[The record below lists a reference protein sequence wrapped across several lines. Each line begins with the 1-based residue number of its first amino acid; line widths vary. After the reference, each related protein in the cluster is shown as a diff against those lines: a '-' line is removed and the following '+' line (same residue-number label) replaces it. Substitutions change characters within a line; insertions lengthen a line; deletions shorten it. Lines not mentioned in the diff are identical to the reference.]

1 MNIVKKL
8 RENLSETEL
17 IYANEF
23 LKHGNKLDAYQSAFP
38 NDTNPSKSAYM
49 FHKRVSV
56 DSYIKESQKMASEKA
71 ILDKAWVLNR
81 LKQNSDLGTNG
92 WETEN
97 GLKRDLSSSNRAS
110 ELIGKDL
117 GMFTNEI
124 TINGI
129 SEVVKELKDKA
140 DDIAAQMASEDD
152 EKE

>member
-8 RENLSETEL
+8 RENLSDNEL
-17 IYANEF
+17 KYVTHY
-23 LKHGNKLDAYQSAFP
+23 LKYGNKLKAYEATFPDSTENESNPYGFHNRISVSEYIKAYQENELKKAEL
-38 NDTNPSKSAYM
+38 N
-49 FHKRVSV
+49 
-56 DSYIKESQKMASEKA
+56 KE
-71 ILDKAWVLNR
+71 WVLGMLSKNA
-81 LKQNSDLGTNG
+81 KIGQEG
-92 WETEN
+92 WDTPQ
-97 GLKRDLSSSNRAS
+97 GHKHDLSSSNRAT